1 LYSSTSRP
9 INQLEGRGFFVA
21 GQYPRSPQIGAL
33 FADRYEIQSVLG
45 VGGMGIVYEAY
56 DRELDELVAIKT
68 LRWEALS
75 AVPSLLDRFKQEIR
89 LARRITHPN
98 VLRTHAFGE
107 SNGLRFLSME
117 LVQGRTLKHLIE
129 TGEIAPTPVGLRIA
143 KQVCAG
149 LTAAHEAGVI
159 HRDVKSQNIMIGPT
173 GGLKIMDFGIAR
185 LTDDPEITATGTPDY
200 MSPEQTHGLPLDCRS
215 DIYSTGVV
223 LFEIFT
229 GFLPFEGDSPVA
241 VILKHLN
248 EAAPL
253 PQSRNPWIE
262 PGIAAVILKCLEKDP
277 GARFQS
283 MNELSEALAKET
295 ARQAAGKPETRSENG
310 NRVNRALLAH

>member
-1 LYSSTSRP
+1 LYSSTSRSFD
-9 INQLEGRGFFVA
+9 QLEGRGFFVA
-21 GQYPRSPQIGAL
+21 GQYPRSPQIGTL
-33 FADRYEIQSVLG
+33 FAGRYEIQSVLG
-45 VGGMGIVYEAY
+45 AGGVGIVYKAH
-56 DRELDELVAIKT
+56 DRELDDLVAIKT
-68 LRWEALS
+68 LRREVLS
-75 AVPSLLDRFKQEIR
+75 TDPSLVDRFKQEIR

-98 VLRTHAFGE
+98 VVRTHDLGE

-117 LVQGRTLKHLIE
+117 LVSGRTLKQLVE
-129 TGEIAPTPVGLRIA
+129 TGEIVTTPVGLLIA

-149 LTAAHEAGVI
+149 LAAAHEAGVI

-185 LTDDPEITATGTPDY
+185 LTDDPEMTATGTPDY
-200 MSPEQTHGLPLDCRS
+200 MAPEQTRGLPLDYRS

-223 LFEIFT
+223 LYEIFT
-229 GFLPFEGDSPVA
+229 GSLPFEGDSPVA
-241 VILKHLN
+241 VILKHIN

-262 PGIAAVILKCLEKDP
+262 PGIAAVVLKCLEKDP

-283 MNELSEALAKET
+283 MNELSQALAKET

>member
-1 LYSSTSRP
+1 
-9 INQLEGRGFFVA
+9 LEGRGFFVA

-33 FADRYEIQSVLG
+33 FAGRYEIQSVLG
-45 VGGMGIVYEAY
+45 VGGMGIVYKAY
-56 DRELDELVAIKT
+56 DRELDDLVAIKT
-68 LRWEALS
+68 LRCEQLS
-75 AVPSLLDRFKQEIR
+75 MNPSLVDRFKQEIR

-98 VLRTHAFGE
+98 VLRTHDLGE
-107 SNGLRFLSME
+107 SNGSRFLSME
-117 LVQGRTLKHLIE
+117 FVRGRTLKQLVE
-129 TGEIAPTPVGLRIA
+129 TGEIVPTAVGLRIA
-143 KQVCAG
+143 KQICAG
-149 LTAAHEAGVI
+149 LAAAHEAGVI

-173 GGLKIMDFGIAR
+173 GGVKIMDFGIAR
-185 LTDDPEITATGTPDY
+185 LTDDPEMTATGTPDY
-200 MSPEQTHGLPLDCRS
+200 MSPEQTRGLPLDYRS

-223 LFEIFT
+223 LYEIFT

-241 VILKHLN
+241 VILKHIN

-262 PGIAAVILKCLEKDP
+262 PGIAAVVLKCLEKDP

-295 ARQAAGKPETRSENG
+295 ARQAADRPETRSENG

>member
-1 LYSSTSRP
+1 LYSSTSRSFD
-9 INQLEGRGFFVA
+9 QLEGRGFFGA
-21 GQYPRSPQIGAL
+21 GQYPRSPQIGTL
-33 FADRYEIQSVLG
+33 FAGRYEIQSVLG
-45 VGGMGIVYEAY
+45 AGGVGIVYKAH
-56 DRELDELVAIKT
+56 DRELDDLVAIKT
-68 LRWEALS
+68 LRREVLS
-75 AVPSLLDRFKQEIR
+75 TDPSLVDRFKQEIR

-98 VLRTHAFGE
+98 VVRTHDLGE

-117 LVQGRTLKHLIE
+117 LVSGRTLKQLVE
-129 TGEIAPTPVGLRIA
+129 TGEAVTTSVGLRIA

-149 LTAAHEAGVI
+149 LAAAHEAGVI

-185 LTDDPEITATGTPDY
+185 LTDDPEMTATGTPDY
-200 MSPEQTHGLPLDCRS
+200 MSPEQTRGLPADCRS

-223 LFEIFT
+223 LYEIFT

-262 PGIAAVILKCLEKDP
+262 PGIAAVVLKCLEKDP

-295 ARQAAGKPETRSENG
+295 VRHAAGKPETRSENG
-310 NRVNRALLAH
+310 SRVNRALLAH